1 MIRSCKRL
9 FPVVAAGILIT
20 IGGCADVPTAAVP
33 PAPDAEPT
41 AVRTSRGTIA
51 GTTALIGPAGGTIS
65 AGGHTLVFPA
75 GALPRPTM
83 IGMKPME
90 GYAGAVFSPHGL
102 VFPAS
107 AQPELT
113 LSLEGADLSQYGSL
127 AIGYQAPSG
136 EIMEVYEAERS
147 ETGNSI
153 SSRIPHFSGYIAVA
167 D

>member
-20 IGGCADVPTAAVP
+20 IGGCADVPTAAVA

-41 AVRTSRGTIA
+41 AVRTNRSQSSGA
-51 GTTALIGPAGGTIS
+51 TTLIGPAGGTIT

-75 GALPRPTM
+75 GALSRPTM
-83 IGMKPME
+83 IGMQPMG

-102 VFPAS
+102 VFPAG

-113 LSLEGADLSQYGSL
+113 LSLEGAILAQHGSL

-136 EIMEVYEAERS
+136 EITEVFEAVRS
-147 ETGNSI
+147 EAGNAI